1 MPLILT
7 HCPASPGSAVPG
19 LRVKTNGDGFAVIV
33 PVGVLVG
40 VAVFPV
46 IEKLSVLLV
55 PPPGAGLKTVIAPMP
70 DVCKSVAVTV
80 IVIVVLLPITVT
92 RFDPFHRAIEPA
104 LKFVPVKT
112 ISSAALPAGD
122 VVGSIEIKFGA
133 GALVAVV
140 VGVGVFVPEILMLKF
155 KALLVPPPGV
165 GLTTVIG

>member
-1 MPLILT
+1 M
-7 HCPASPGSAVPG
+7 
-19 LRVKTNGDGFAVIV
+19 NGAGFAVIV

-55 PPPGAGLKTVIAPMP
+55 PPPGLGLKIVIAPIP
-70 DVCKSVAVTV
+70 DVCKSVAVMV
-80 IVIVVLLPITVT
+80 MVIVVLLPITVT
-92 RFDPFHRAIEPA
+92 RFDPFQRAIELA

-112 ISSAALPAGD
+112 MSFAALPAD
-122 VVGSIEIKFGA
+122 AVVGIIEIKFGA

-140 VGVGVFVPEILMLKF
+140 VGVGVFVPEIVMLKF
-155 KALLVPPPGV
+155 KALLVPPPGA

>member
-1 MPLILT
+1 M
-7 HCPASPGSAVPG
+7 A
-19 LRVKTNGDGFAVIV
+19 
-33 PVGVLVG
+33 VLVG

-46 IEKLSVLLV
+46 IEKLSALLV
-55 PPPGAGLKTVIAPMP
+55 PPPGLGLKTVIVPMP
-70 DVCKSVAVTV
+70 DVCKSVAVIV
-80 IVIVVLLPITVT
+80 MVIVVLLPITVT
-92 RFDPFHRAIEPA
+92 RFDPFQRAIEPA
-104 LKFVPVKT
+104 LKFVPVNT